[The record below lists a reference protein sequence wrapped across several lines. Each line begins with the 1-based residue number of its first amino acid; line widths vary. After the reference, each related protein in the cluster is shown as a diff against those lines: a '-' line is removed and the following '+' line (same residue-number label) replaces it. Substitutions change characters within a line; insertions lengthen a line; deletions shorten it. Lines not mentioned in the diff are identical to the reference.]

1 VTQQSSAL
9 DAAVAT
15 AVVPLSAARER
26 AAALDAADPLAHVRG
41 RFTLPPGLVYL
52 DGNSLGAL
60 PAHVPAAVDDVVR
73 RQWGQD
79 LITSWNANDWWGA
92 PERAGEK
99 VARLIGAE
107 PGSVLVTDSTTVD
120 LFKVVVSAARL
131 RPGRDVLVVE
141 PDAFP
146 TDQYV
151 VDAVAELTGLTSRRV
166 AAHDLP
172 AALAD
177 GGPDGLAG
185 RVAAVVLSLVDYRTG
200 ELLDLPALTAAV
212 HGAGGLVVWD
222 LSHAAGA
229 VPVGLAEHGADF
241 AVGCGY
247 KYLNGGPGAPAYVYA
262 APRHQEASGSPLAG
276 WHGHARPFAM
286 EGTYAPAQGISRF
299 RDGTPPLLSMLALES
314 ALEVFADLS
323 IAQVRARSLSLTSWL
338 VELADAHLPELEV
351 VTPREPGRRGSQ
363 VSLRHPDAYAV
374 VQALIARGVVGD
386 FREPDIVRLGL
397 APLYV
402 THADVVATVEHLRA
416 VLDAGEHRDE
426 RYALRSRVT

>member
-1 VTQQSSAL
+1 MTQQTSEPPAASA
-9 DAAVAT
+9 T
-15 AVVPLSAARER
+15 SAVVPLADARER

-41 RFTLPPGLVYL
+41 RFALPPGLVYL

-79 LITSWNANDWWGA
+79 LITSWNRNDWWGA

-99 VARLIGAE
+99 VARLVGAE
-107 PGSVLVTDSTTVD
+107 PGSVVVTDSTTVD

-131 RPGRDVLVVE
+131 RRGRDVLVVE
-141 PDAFP
+141 PGAFP

-166 AAHDLP
+166 AAHDLVT
-172 AALAD
+172 ALSD
-177 GGPDGLAG
+177 GTDDLAG
-185 RVAAVVLSLVDYRTG
+185 RVAVVVLSLVDYRTG

-212 HGAGGLVVWD
+212 HDAGGLVVWD

-229 VPVGLAEHGADF
+229 VPVGLAEHEADF

-262 APRHQEASGSPLAG
+262 APRHQAGSGSPLAG

-286 EGTYAPAQGISRF
+286 EGAYAPAEGISRF

-323 IAQVRARSLSLTSWL
+323 VEQVRARSLSLTSWL
-338 VELADAHLPELEV
+338 VELADAHLPELDV
-351 VTPREPGRRGSQ
+351 VTPRDPARRGSQ

-402 THADVVATVEHLRA
+402 THADVVTAVEHLRA